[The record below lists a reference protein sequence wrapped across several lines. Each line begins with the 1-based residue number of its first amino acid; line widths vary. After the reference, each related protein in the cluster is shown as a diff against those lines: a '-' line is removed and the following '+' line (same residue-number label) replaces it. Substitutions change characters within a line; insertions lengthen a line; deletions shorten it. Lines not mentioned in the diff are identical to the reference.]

1 MTAHQDTGLRCLVF
15 HGDGGGQCIECTCGV
30 TVRPREWQ
38 AHIDAAEKEDARLK
52 RLARLHEAEKAVIE
66 AAKARVRA
74 EQEYESLRKKGRFA
88 RSSARMLSIQHIVR
102 CDEKISDAVANLRK
116 LEGET

>member
-1 MTAHQDTGLRCLVF
+1 MRVHCEMCDSLVPADDVHSCF
-15 HGDGGGQCIECTCGV
+15 
-30 TVRPREWQ
+30 
-38 AHIDAAEKEDARLK
+38 DAALLRQQQEAKK
-52 RLARLHEAEKAVIE
+52 EAERAVID

-102 CDEKISDAVANLRK
+102 CDEKISAAVANLRK